1 MDNDKYKD
9 CVTRQT
15 IFAPDRLEHYP
26 IINSYRV
33 GESDSRLF
41 AGEYPGTYPGDKDDE
56 KGIYKL
62 KCLVCFGIT
71 HIIDLTEEGV
81 MRPYSQWLP
90 KGVVYRRFP
99 IADVS
104 VPVDTV
110 SVMKLLDDVEDIL
123 ANDKHKVYI
132 HCYGG
137 VGRTGTIVGC
147 WIGRQCRDYDAALSM
162 LRTYFNQCPKAVNRV
177 TPETE
182 EQKRFIKRF
191 IANYNQ
197 REEKKGKFQACLL
210 GGAVGDALGY
220 AVEFTDWQSIQE
232 KYGKKGIRRYQLN
245 NQGMAEISDDTQMT
259 LFTANGILF
268 GETRYAMRGIAAS
281 LDNYVKTAY
290 LEWLQTQTGE
300 RDLNEKWHSCWLRD
314 VPAMNHRRAPGMTCM
329 SALINLKQHQEVC
342 NHSKGC
348 GGVMRVAP
356 VGLFYARIPSASPE
370 HQKMLIDEMMEETG
384 KIAGCTHKHPLG
396 YLPAAVLAYIIY
408 RLVLLPPKEAGD
420 KLETIIEASID
431 QLQHS
436 FIKEGNAIKSLRTLI
451 NMAVCLSKTDAPDET
466 CIRRIGDGWVGD
478 EALAIAVYCCCK
490 YRKDFEKAVC
500 AAVNHS
506 GDSDSTGAIC
516 GNIMGAML
524 GLASIPDYYL
534 ENLELKQIIQEI
546 ASDLFN
552 GCCISE
558 YDMGHTVAQK
568 RWEDKYIY
576 AIRKDNYDDFMPK
589 EDDLSGIVF
598 RAKKICFFDEDI
610 KKMEGMSADEKIE
623 FKRKLKQEQRYVVID
638 EDNEE

>member
-1 MDNDKYKD
+1 MDNDKYKK

-15 IFAPDRLEHYP
+15 TFDPDRLEHYP

-33 GESDSRLF
+33 GENDSRLF

-62 KCLVCFGIT
+62 KCLVGFGIT

-90 KGVVYRRFP
+90 KGIVYRRFP
-99 IADVS
+99 IVDVS
-104 VPVDTV
+104 VPADTV

-147 WIGRQCRDYDAALSM
+147 WIGRQCRDYDTALST
-162 LRTYFNQCPKAVNRV
+162 LKTYFGQCPKAVNRV

-182 EQKRFIKRF
+182 EQKLFIKRF
-191 IANYNQ
+191 IADYNK
-197 REEKKGKFQACLL
+197 REAGKGKFQACLL
-210 GGAVGDALGY
+210 GGAAGDALGY
-220 AVEFTDWQSIQE
+220 AVEFNSWQSIQE
-232 KYGKKGIRRYQLN
+232 KYGKEGIRRYQLN
-245 NQGMAEISDDTQMT
+245 NQGVAEISDDTQMT
-259 LFTANGILF
+259 LFTANGLLF
-268 GETRYAMRGIAAS
+268 GETRLATRGIAAG
-281 LDNYVKTAY
+281 LDSYVKTAY

-300 RDLNEKWHSCWLRD
+300 RDMMWHSCWLRD
-314 VPAMNHRRAPGMTCM
+314 IPAMNHRRAPGMTCM
-329 SALINLKQHQEVC
+329 SALMSLKQHQEVC

-356 VGLFYARIPSASPE
+356 AGLFYARVSSASPD
-370 HQKMLIDEMMEETG
+370 HQEMIIDEMMEVTG
-384 KIAGCTHKHPLG
+384 RIAACTHKHSLG
-396 YLPAAVLAYIIY
+396 YLPAAALAYIIY
-408 RLVLLPPKEAGD
+408 RLVQLPPQEAGD
-420 KLETIIEASID
+420 KLETIIGASID
-431 QLQHS
+431 RLRHS
-436 FIKEGNAIKSLRTLI
+436 FVGKEKSIKSLRALI
-451 NMAVCLSKTDAPDET
+451 NMAVDLSKTDAPDET
-466 CIRRIGDGWVGD
+466 CIRRIGEGWVGD

-524 GLASIPDYYL
+524 GLESIPDYYL
-534 ENLELKQIIQEI
+534 ENLELKEVIQEI

-558 YDMGHTVAQK
+558 YNMGHTVAQK

-576 AIRKDNYDDFMPK
+576 ATRKERYDDFIPQQ
-589 EDDLSGIVF
+589 EESSGWV
-598 RAKKICFFDEDI
+598 AHVNKIRFFEEDI
-610 KKMEGMSADEKIE
+610 KKMEGMSTDEKLKFIM
-623 FKRKLKQEQRYVVID
+623 KLRMEQRYVVID
-638 EDNEE
+638 EDDEE

>member
-1 MDNDKYKD
+1 MDNGKYK
-9 CVTRQT
+9 
-15 IFAPDRLEHYP
+15 
-26 IINSYRV
+26 
-33 GESDSRLF
+33 ESDSRLF
-41 AGEYPGTYPGDKDDE
+41 AGEYPDTYPGDKDDE
-56 KGIYKL
+56 KGIYK
-62 KCLVCFGIT
+62 
-71 HIIDLTEEGV
+71 
-81 MRPYSQWLP
+81 
-90 KGVVYRRFP
+90 
-99 IADVS
+99 
-104 VPVDTV
+104 
-110 SVMKLLDDVEDIL
+110 
-123 ANDKHKVYI
+123 
-132 HCYGG
+132 
-137 VGRTGTIVGC
+137 
-147 WIGRQCRDYDAALSM
+147 
-162 LRTYFNQCPKAVNRV
+162 
-177 TPETE
+177 
-182 EQKRFIKRF
+182 
-191 IANYNQ
+191 
-197 REEKKGKFQACLL
+197 REAKKGKFQACLL
-210 GGAVGDALGY
+210 GGAAGDALGY
-220 AVEFTDWQSIQE
+220 AVEFTSWQSIQE
-232 KYGKKGIRRYQLN
+232 KYGKEGIRRYQLN
-245 NQGMAEISDDTQMT
+245 SQGVAEISDDTQMT
-259 LFTANGILF
+259 LFTANGLLF
-268 GETRYAMRGIAAS
+268 GATRLATRGIAAYW
-281 LDNYVKTAY
+281 DCYVEAAY
-290 LEWLQTQTGE
+290 LEWLQTQTGD
-300 RDLNEKWHSCWLRD
+300 RDEKWHSCWLREI
-314 VPAMNHRRAPGMTCM
+314 PAMNHRRAPGMTCIN
-329 SALINLKQHQEVC
+329 ALTSLKQHQEVR
-342 NHSKGC
+342 NYSKGC

-524 GLASIPDYYL
+524 GLESIPDYYL

-576 AIRKDNYDDFMPK
+576 AIRKDNYDDFVP
-589 EDDLSGIVF
+589 E
-598 RAKKICFFDEDI
+598 
-610 KKMEGMSADEKIE
+610 
-623 FKRKLKQEQRYVVID
+623 
-638 EDNEE
+638 